1 MAKKKAKKK
10 AVPKKKKAVAKKKA
24 APKKKKVVKKK
35 AVAKKVVAKGP
46 GIEALAKRVQILE
59 DRQAICDLKALY
71 AEICDD
77 KYNPDRMMPLF
88 TEDAIWDGGPKLGR
102 YEGKK
107 AIREFFTGV
116 SSGIVFAV
124 HYFIQPTRLTIK
136 GNTATGSW
144 YMWMAGTMGSGKAGW
159 LAGTEDEV
167 YEKVK
172 GKWLFKELKLNLL
185 FATPYESGWHK
196 DQFGVL

>member
-1 MAKKKAKKK
+1 MAKKAKKK
-10 AVPKKKKAVAKKKA
+10 AVPKKKKVVVKKKVVAKKKA
-24 APKKKKVVKKK
+24 IVKAPNVD
-35 AVAKKVVAKGP
+35 
-46 GIEALAKRVQILE
+46 ALAKRVQMLE
-59 DRQAICDLKALY
+59 DKEAIRDLKALY

-116 SSGIVFAV
+116 SGSIIFTV
-124 HYFIQPTRLTIK
+124 HYFVQPTRLTVT
-136 GNTATGSW
+136 GNTAKGSW
-144 YMWMAGTMGSGKAGW
+144 YMWMAGTMGNGKAGW

-167 YEKVK
+167 YVKVK
-172 GKWLFKELKLNLL
+172 GKWLFKEIKLNLL
-185 FATPYESGWHK
+185 FATPYEAGWHK

>member
-1 MAKKKAKKK
+1 MAKKAEKKAVAKKK
-10 AVPKKKKAVAKKKA
+10 AVPKKKAAPKKKVVAKKKA
-24 APKKKKVVKKK
+24 AVKAAPKQD
-35 AVAKKVVAKGP
+35 
-46 GIEALAKRVQILE
+46 ALAKRVQILE

-107 AIREFFTGV
+107 AIREFFTNV

-124 HYFIQPTRLTIK
+124 HYFIQPTRLVVK

-167 YEKVK
+167 YQKVN

>member
-1 MAKKKAKKK
+1 MAKKAKKK
-10 AVPKKKKAVAKKKA
+10 AVPKKKKAAPKKKVVAKKKA
-24 APKKKKVVKKK
+24 VVKAAPKQD
-35 AVAKKVVAKGP
+35 
-46 GIEALAKRVQILE
+46 ALAKRVQILE
-59 DRQAICDLKALY
+59 DKEAIRDLKAIY

-88 TEDAIWDGGPKLGR
+88 TEDALWDGGPKLGR

-116 SSGIVFAV
+116 SGSIIFAV
-124 HYFIQPTRLTIK
+124 HYFIQPTRLVVK

-144 YMWMAGTMGSGKAGW
+144 YMWMAGTMGNGKAGW

-167 YEKVK
+167 YMKVN
-172 GKWLFKELKLNLL
+172 GKWLFKEIKLNLL
-185 FATPYESGWHK
+185 FATPYEAGWHK